1 MGQKFATTRYHVLDQ
16 CFSNTGKKYS
26 ISDLVETINNKLS
39 EDDLSIQKRQVYDDI
54 KYMESEAGYGVE
66 LIKEK
71 NGRKTFYRYKDPSFS
86 IKNQPLNESEKL
98 QFKEAINSLQRFK
111 GLPQFEWVDDMAQ
124 RLESTIDLGDKL
136 STIIEYENNTD
147 LKGRHFIKN
156 IYEAIVNKVVLKIIY
171 KPYGKDEQ
179 KFSLSPYYLK
189 QYNNRWFL
197 FGKDS
202 KFSSITNLPLDRI
215 QSIEHSVDQFEKSP
229 VDFEGKKEYGYFDD
243 IVGVT
248 IPKDSKIEE
257 IVLRVNKAIW
267 PYIESKPFPSQQNKV
282 EKDGDDFIVKL
293 KLIPNNELESKILEW
308 GEYIEVIKPN
318 FLRDKLRERTKKLS
332 DKYNSADTM
341 HT

>member
-1 MGQKFATTRYHVLDQ
+1 MGQKFATSRYHVLDQ
-16 CFSNTGKKYS
+16 CFSNPGKNYS
-26 ISDLVETINNKLS
+26 ISDLVEMINNKLS
-39 EDDLSIQKRQVYDDI
+39 EEDLSIQKRQVYDDI
-54 KYMESEAGYGVE
+54 KYMESDAGYGVE
-66 LIKEK
+66 LVKEK
-71 NGRKTFYRYKDPSFS
+71 IGRKVYYRYKDPSFS

-124 RLESTIDLGDKL
+124 RLESTIDLGYNMN
-136 STIIEYENNTD
+136 SIIEYEYNPD
-147 LKGRHFIKN
+147 LKGYQFIKN

-179 KFSLSPYYLK
+179 NFNLSPYYLK

-202 KFSSITNLPLDRI
+202 NFSSISNLPLDRI
-215 QSIEHSVDQFEKSP
+215 QSVQLSELQFEKSP
-229 VDFEGKKEYGYFDD
+229 VDFEGKMDYGYFDD

-257 IVLRVNKAIW
+257 IVLRINKTIW
-267 PYIESKPFPSQQNKV
+267 PYIESKPFPSQQNKI

-293 KLIPNNELESKILEW
+293 KLIPNKELESKILEW
-308 GEYIEVIKPN
+308 GEHIQVVKPE
-318 FLRDKLRERTKKLS
+318 FFRDKLKKRVEKLFNN
-332 DKYNSADTM
+332 YNSADTM

>member
-1 MGQKFATTRYHVLDQ
+1 M
-16 CFSNTGKKYS
+16 
-26 ISDLVETINNKLS
+26 VEMINNKLS
-39 EDDLSIQKRQVYDDI
+39 EEDLSIQKRQVYDDI
-54 KYMESEAGYGVE
+54 KYMESESGYGVE

-71 NGRKTFYRYKDPSFS
+71 IGRKVYYRYKDPSFS

-124 RLESTIDLGDKL
+124 RLESTIDLGYNM
-136 STIIEYENNTD
+136 SSIIEYEYNPD
-147 LKGRHFIKN
+147 LKGYQFIKN

-202 KFSSITNLPLDRI
+202 KFSSISNLPLDRI
-215 QSIEHSVDQFEKSP
+215 QSIQLSELQFEKSP
-229 VDFEGKKEYGYFDD
+229 VDFEGKMDYGYFDD

-248 IPKDSKIEE
+248 IPKDSKIQE
-257 IVLRVNKAIW
+257 IVLRINKTIW

-282 EKDGDDFIVKL
+282 EKYGDDFIVKL

-308 GEYIEVIKPN
+308 GEYIEVIKPD
-318 FLRDKLRERTKKLS
+318 FLRDKLRERARKLS
-332 DKYNSADTM
+332 DNYNNADTM